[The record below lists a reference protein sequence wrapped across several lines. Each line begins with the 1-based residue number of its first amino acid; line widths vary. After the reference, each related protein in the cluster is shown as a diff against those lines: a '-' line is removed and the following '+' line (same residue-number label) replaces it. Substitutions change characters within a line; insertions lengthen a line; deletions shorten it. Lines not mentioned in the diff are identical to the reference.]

1 MVKYLHGMPEVPGGG
16 ADRGGAL
23 DRVLELTVL
32 LGADMERDLAARGL
46 TTARTHLLWEVHR
59 RGPCTQQTL
68 ARALGVSP
76 RNVTGLVDGLVAT
89 GFVTRE
95 PHPTDR
101 RATLVTLTEHGAQ
114 VAADLVEGRA
124 ELAALLFTGIPD
136 EVFTGLV
143 EGLDIVLAR
152 LRDALAV
159 SEERR

>member
-1 MVKYLHGMPEVPGGG
+1 MSKRSAGPP
-16 ADRGGAL
+16 DRGGAL
-23 DRVLELTVL
+23 DRLLELTVL

-46 TTARTHLLWEVHR
+46 TTARTHLLWEAHR
-59 RGPCTQQTL
+59 RGPCTQRTL
-68 ARALGVSP
+68 AGALGVSP

-114 VAADLVEGRA
+114 VAADLVEGRE